1 MKFIEVLALGF
12 DFYIGPVV
20 TLTLEVVKPW
30 ISLVLS
36 AFLGV
41 GPVIKSP
48 RVSNLP
54 LCCLFAEFRSSLLIE
69 VVNFILKKRTKEF
82 DFFF

>member
-12 DFYIGPVV
+12 DFCIGPVV

-36 AFLGV
+36 VFLGV
-41 GPVIKSP
+41 GPVVKSAY
-48 RVSNLP
+48 VSNLP
-54 LCCLFAEFRSSLLIE
+54 LCCLFAKFQSSLSIE
-69 VVNFILKKRTKEF
+69 VVNFILKKIAKRV
-82 DFFF
+82 